1 MRKILV
7 GTVIAVILGASG
19 ALAQN
24 RLGVGGSFVLGT
36 PVFDVFFELPGES
49 AATRFT
55 LGIWAVALG
64 GNMAFSVDG
73 SFLLTPLIGGF
84 QAYFGGG
91 VGGVAVVAGGLGGV
105 AAINLTVNAVGGA
118 YFPVSETFALYAQ
131 VKLLGVFLDLAT
143 MFIIALLMPGFGLC
157 VAF

>member
-7 GTVIAVILGASG
+7 GTLVAVILGAAG

-24 RLGVGGSFVLGT
+24 RLGVGGSFALGT
-36 PVFDVFFELPGES
+36 PVFDVFFELPGEGT
-49 AATRFT
+49 ATRFT
-55 LGIWAVALG
+55 LGVWAVAPG

-73 SFLLTPLIGGF
+73 SFLLTPVIGGF

-91 VGGVAVVAGGLGGV
+91 VGGVAVVAGGLGG
-105 AAINLTVNAVGGA
+105 AASINLTVNALGGA

-131 VKLLGVFLDLAT
+131 VKLLGVLDLTT
-143 MFIIALLMPGFGLC
+143 MSIDALLMPGFGLC
-157 VAF
+157 VTF